1 MKLRWPISSKKD
13 KMASH
18 DSSFEKDAIVIQS
31 FLRGALCRARVNR
44 MVQKLIDD
52 ILLKRKNAAISS
64 RTIEDDDDDSSIN
77 VIDDEHNNNNNNM
90 DGSSISIDVLDI
102 PLPKNI
108 KDSSKKE
115 PNEDMQESVSDIL
128 LKIEANSPKS
138 NKPPTRNFS
147 PVKRSEKPK
156 IDTDQKFPTGIPSPI
171 DPTQTDTQ
179 KKICFVKDANLQSNA
194 SKRQTDTEKFLQEHE
209 VSIIYSPT
217 YLCDH
222 DGFKCRREKDALQLI
237 SFLLFLLSHIYHR
250 YERKKKCN
258 SYLQT

>member
-64 RTIEDDDDDSSIN
+64 RTTEDDDDDSSIN

-138 NKPPTRNFS
+138 NKPPNWNFP

-156 IDTDQKFPTGIPSPI
+156 IDTDQKFPTGIPTPI

-222 DGFKCRREKDALQLI
+222 DGFKCRREKTCLI
-237 SFLLFLLSHIYHR
+237 FFLDL
-250 YERKKKCN
+250 
-258 SYLQT
+258 

>member
-1 MKLRWPISSKKD
+1 MKLRWPISSQKD

-18 DSSFEKDAIVIQS
+18 NPSFEKDAIVIQS

-77 VIDDEHNNNNNNM
+77 VIDDEHNNNNNNSKM

-147 PVKRSEKPK
+147 PVKRNEKPK
-156 IDTDQKFPTGIPSPI
+156 IDTSVPSPI

-222 DGFKCRREKDALQLI
+222 DGFKCRREKE
-237 SFLLFLLSHIYHR
+237 LFDFFFKSLTIDTR
-250 YERKKKCN
+250 FN
-258 SYLQT
+258 

>member
-77 VIDDEHNNNNNNM
+77 VIDDEHNNNNNNSEM

-138 NKPPTRNFS
+138 NKPPNWNFP

-222 DGFKCRREKDALQLI
+222 DGFKCRREKTCLI
-237 SFLLFLLSHIYHR
+237 FFKNL
-250 YERKKKCN
+250 
-258 SYLQT
+258 

>member
-138 NKPPTRNFS
+138 NKPPNWNFP

-156 IDTDQKFPTGIPSPI
+156 IDTSVPSPI

-222 DGFKCRREKDALQLI
+222 DGFKCRREKTCLI
-237 SFLLFLLSHIYHR
+237 FF
-250 YERKKKCN
+250 
-258 SYLQT
+258 